1 MVGMAFTTNPL
12 AAVVAAESARLT
24 ETGAATIDL
33 EQLRKVVDTMVPFNN
48 HVGVRVTGLSAEHGQ
63 AELPVRGELENHFGT
78 VHAGALFL
86 AAEVAGAAAFS
97 GAMAPRIL
105 QLQGFVLRSSKIAF
119 LKPGKGHIR
128 ARATIDKTATDA
140 VLARSGAERFEL
152 SGVAVLHD
160 DAEVLIAR
168 VDLDY
173 VAWMGDAAA

>member
-1 MVGMAFTTNPL
+1 MMPMSAFTNPL
-12 AAVVAAESARLT
+12 AAVVAAESARLKA
-24 ETGAATIDL
+24 TGATTIDL

-48 HVGVRVTGLSAEHGQ
+48 HVGVRVTELTPEHGQ
-63 AELPVRGELENHFGT
+63 AELPVREELKNHFGT

-119 LKPGKGHIR
+119 LKPGTGRIR
-128 ARATIDKTATDA
+128 ARATIDRTATSA
-140 VLARSGAERFEL
+140 VLGRTGAERFEL
-152 SGVAVLHD
+152 TGAALLHD
-160 DAEVLIAR
+160 DADVLLAR

-173 VAWMGDAAA
+173 VAWMGDAA

>member
-1 MVGMAFTTNPL
+1 MTTTNPL
-12 AAVVAAESARLT
+12 AAVVAAEAARL
-24 ETGAATIDL
+24 AATGGTLIDL
-33 EQLRKVVDTMVPFNN
+33 EQLRTVVDTMVPFNN
-48 HVGVRVTGLSAEHGQ
+48 HVGVRVTELTADHGL
-63 AELPVRGELENHFGT
+63 AELPVRPELMNHFGT

-119 LKPGKGHIR
+119 LKPAQGRIR

-140 VLARSGAERFEL
+140 VLGRTGAERFEL
-152 SGVAVLHD
+152 GGVALVHD
-160 DAEVLIAR
+160 DADVLIAR

-173 VAWMGDAAA
+173 VAWMGAA